1 MRLFRSPT
9 LQICGILLAAAAW
22 KIILVLW
29 DVIPFNSDEAIV
41 ALMARHILNG
51 ERPIFFYGQAYMGS
65 LDAYLVALGFLIF
78 EQQVWVIRL
87 VQGVLYLGTLLTTYA
102 IGCAALDSPKLGLIA
117 AGLLA
122 VPTVNMTLYTTASLG
137 GYGEALLIGNL
148 TLLLAFL
155 VGRRWLPAGNTT
167 AARLGI
173 FGWGGLVG
181 LGLWANGLTLVYSLP
196 AGIYLMWKIWQH
208 QRAKGLGWL
217 LLCAVA
223 GVLLGS
229 LPWWIYAVDNGLHL
243 LLLELFGTAVAVESD
258 PWLLR
263 TANHL
268 VYFLLLGTSV
278 IFGFRPP
285 WNTDWLALP
294 LLPFVLLFWL
304 MVAVFLAR
312 RIFKQEEHRAEY
324 GVLTGV
330 IGVLLAGFLF
340 TPFGVDPSGR
350 YFLPVA
356 VPLALAAA
364 SLVSQR
370 ARAVWQAAAVISLVI
385 VYQFWGT
392 LQCALKDPGLT
403 TQFYEPT
410 VINHRADGELIE
422 FLRHAGVK
430 RGYSNYWVA
439 YPLAFLSGEEMIFTP
454 RLPYHQDLRY
464 TSRDDRYPAYTA
476 QVEESEQVAYIT
488 TRNPALDDHLQDQF
502 TALGVTFEE
511 IQIGD
516 YRVYYQL
523 SPAVHLEQIGLGED
537 R

>member
-1 MRLFRSPT
+1 MKLFRSPS
-9 LQICGILLAAAAW
+9 LQISGILLVAAAW
-22 KIILVLW
+22 KMLLVLW

-78 EQQVWVIRL
+78 GEQVWVIRL
-87 VQGVLYLGTLLTTYA
+87 VQGGLYLGTILTTYA
-102 IGCAALDSPKLGLIA
+102 IGCVAFDSQKIGLVA
-117 AGLLA
+117 AGLMA
-122 VPTVNMTLYTTASLG
+122 IPTVNMTLYTTASLG

-155 VGRRWLPAGNTT
+155 VGRRWLPAGNKT
-167 AARLGI
+167 AAGLGI
-173 FGWGGLVG
+173 FGWGILVG
-181 LGLWANGLTLVYSLP
+181 CGLWANGLTLVYSLP
-196 AGIYLMWKIWQH
+196 AGVYLAWKVWQ
-208 QRAKGLGWL
+208 QAQSRGLGWL
-217 LLCAVA
+217 LYAIP

-229 LPWWIYAVDNGLHL
+229 LPWWIFALDNGLQL
-243 LLLELFGTAVAVESD
+243 LLLELFGTAVSVESD
-258 PWLLR
+258 SWLLR
-263 TANHL
+263 TAKHL
-268 VYFLLLGTSV
+268 VYFVLLGTSV

-294 LLPFVLLFWL
+294 LLPFVLFFWL
-304 MVAVFLAR
+304 MVAVLLAK
-312 RIFKQEEHRAEY
+312 RIAKQAEHRAEY
-324 GVLTGV
+324 AVLLGV
-330 IGVLLAGFLF
+330 IGALLAGFLF

-364 SLVSQR
+364 DLVTQR
-370 ARAVWQAAAVISLVI
+370 FRSVWQAAVLISLVI
-385 VYQFWGT
+385 GYQFWGT

-403 TQFYEPT
+403 TQFHEPT
-410 VINHRADGELIE
+410 VINHRVDGDLIE
-422 FLRHAGVK
+422 FLRQAGVK

-439 YPLAFLSGEEMIFTP
+439 YPLAFLSGEELIFSP
-454 RLPYHQDLRY
+454 RLPYHLDLRY

-488 TRNPALDDHLQDQF
+488 TRNPALDDHLQAQF
-502 TALGVTFEE
+502 IALGITFKDTY
-511 IQIGD
+511 IGD
-516 YRVYYQL
+516 YHVYYQL
-523 SPAVHLEQIGLGED
+523 SSAIRPEQIGLGED